1 MSTGLVVKNNLS
13 ALSTLN
19 TMNQNTSALQKS
31 MSKVS
36 SGLKVRNAAD
46 DASGYQI
53 SERMKVQIRS
63 LDQANQN
70 TQNGSSLLN
79 TAAGAVSS
87 TVEILKTLKE
97 KVINA
102 ANGTNTGSDL
112 KAIQDEMNQSIDQI
126 NDNSNVTFNSQYLI
140 NGSKAS
146 MSATG
151 TKSTYVNSSLAEST
165 VTGTALTALTDRNGK
180 SLGIV
185 TTDVVTVSYVS
196 NGATTVT
203 TVAGTAD
210 LGTVLGKITAGAA
223 SFSQTNIGKDG
234 GGNTISTADGKSVIT
249 LTASNYGTSA
259 SIAGISI
266 GVKDSKGN
274 EKKSVDTVLDGF
286 KEAISATNVVTQD
299 SALSLQVGTQ
309 SNQTIKVGLSDMSAK
324 ALGLQGFSSTKGDVN
339 LDVTTP
345 EHANAAI
352 NTLDA
357 ALQRAL
363 SEQTKIGAAQSRLD
377 YTSTNLTTS
386 SQNVTNA
393 QSTIADADMAKEM
406 TEYQKNS
413 VLQQASQAMLAQ
425 ANQSGSGVLSLLK

>member
-1 MSTGLVVKNNLS
+1 MSSGLVVKNNLS

-19 TMNQNTSALQKS
+19 VMNQNTSALNKS

-36 SGLKVRNAAD
+36 SGLKIRNAAD
-46 DASGYQI
+46 DSSGYQI

-70 TQNGSSLLN
+70 TQNGSSLLS

-102 ANGTNTGSDL
+102 ANGTNTDSDL
-112 KAIQDEMNQSIDQI
+112 KAIQAEMDQSIDQI
-126 NDNSNVTFNSQYLI
+126 NDNSNVTFNNQYLV
-140 NGSKAS
+140 NGSKSA
-146 MSATG
+146 MSKAG
-151 TKSTYVNSSLAEST
+151 TASTYVNKSFDEATL
-165 VTGTALTALTDRNGK
+165 GTTDLTALKDRNGGDV
-180 SLGIV
+180 GIV
-185 TTDVVTVSYVS
+185 STDTITVSYVS
-196 NGATTVT
+196 NGTTT
-203 TVAGTAD
+203 TKTVAGSAKLSD
-210 LGTVLGKITAGAA
+210 VLGKVSAGTA
-223 SFSQTNIGKDG
+223 SYTTTHIGKDA
-234 GGNTISTADGKSVIT
+234 GGNSISTADSSKVIT
-249 LTASNYGTSA
+249 LTANTNGVST

-274 EKKSVDTVLDGF
+274 ERKSADTTVNSFTEDI
-286 KEAISATNVVTQD
+286 AATNIVTQD

-309 SNQTIKVGLSDMSAK
+309 SNQTIKVALNDMGAK
-324 ALGLQGFSSTKGDVN
+324 ALGLQGHDATGDINLKVSTTQN
-339 LDVTTP
+339 
-345 EHANAAI
+345 ANAAI

-386 SQNVTNA
+386 SENVTNA

-406 TEYQKNS
+406 TAYQKNS